1 MCVQETRRHVYV
13 YRKGRWGLC
22 VCMLARGR
30 VLVIKVSENS
40 RKWLRE
46 GGRVISRAC
55 LRERHLGRVCVSMC
69 ERPPMES
76 ETTRK
81 RPMYTLIKNI
91 NCIQILGWDHDICNS
106 RKERSLIH
114 QTSRFY
120 RI

>member
-1 MCVQETRRHVYV
+1 M
-13 YRKGRWGLC
+13 
-22 VCMLARGR
+22 M
-30 VLVIKVSENS
+30 KVSENS
-40 RKWLRE
+40 HKWLRE

-55 LRERHLGRVCVSMC
+55 LRERHLGGESVSMC

-81 RPMYTLIKNI
+81 RPMYTLIKDI

>member
-1 MCVQETRRHVYV
+1 MKIVVNGYE
-13 YRKGRWGLC
+13 
-22 VCMLARGR
+22 
-30 VLVIKVSENS
+30 
-40 RKWLRE
+40 RE
-46 GGRVISRAC
+46 GG
-55 LRERHLGRVCVSMC
+55 LYLEHVCEKDTSGESVSMC

-81 RPMYTLIKNI
+81 RLLYTLIKDI

-120 RI
+120 QI